1 MDENFRQIVINKMNS
16 LDGGFGETASSLT
29 FQDPDEDDE
38 VGVDTQ
44 ADDFRFDFTLPSQN
58 FGAGGAGNF
67 GGLASQS
74 QNQFGDKVCIFESIY
89 NNFST
94 GRNGFFERKFLNF
107 EILLIKGMKKR

>member
-1 MDENFRQIVINKMNS
+1 MNS

-58 FGAGGAGNF
+58 FGGGGGAGNF

-74 QNQFGDKVCIFESIY
+74 NQFSDKVCF
-89 NNFST
+89 
-94 GRNGFFERKFLNF
+94 FLNYF
-107 EILLIKGMKKR
+107 EISHKDFNFLQQFF

>member
-1 MDENFRQIVINKMNS
+1 MDENFCQIVINKMNS
-16 LDGGFGETASSLT
+16 LNVGFGETASSLI

-74 QNQFGDKVCIFESIY
+74 QNQFGDKVC
-89 NNFST
+89 
-94 GRNGFFERKFLNF
+94 
-107 EILLIKGMKKR
+107 

>member
-1 MDENFRQIVINKMNS
+1 MDENFRQIVIIKMNS

-74 QNQFGDKVCIFESIY
+74 QNQFGDKVC
-89 NNFST
+89 
-94 GRNGFFERKFLNF
+94 
-107 EILLIKGMKKR
+107 

>member
-16 LDGGFGETASSLT
+16 LDGGFGETASILT

-74 QNQFGDKVCIFESIY
+74 QNQFGDKVC
-89 NNFST
+89 
-94 GRNGFFERKFLNF
+94 
-107 EILLIKGMKKR
+107 